1 MRQLLLYGWFSIC
14 LVSGSSMYTVQASH
28 DRWLWQREKKIE
40 REREKQVMQETRRKS
55 SESLTG
61 FSDRNRS
68 EDADGKD
75 GCKDARDVG

>member
-1 MRQLLLYGWFSIC
+1 
-14 LVSGSSMYTVQASH
+14 
-28 DRWLWQREKKIE
+28 
-40 REREKQVMQETRRKS
+40 MQEKGKREEESSSSR

-75 GCKDARDVG
+75 ASKDGVDVERRGEREREDAGMSADQLEQGNRSVESRVSVSVA